1 MLHPKSLMGMCLVEC
16 VQWSMWFLR
25 ELWRLSDELSHC
37 DCIFYYEQRAFHH
50 ALQVRSYKSLN
61 QRNKPV
67 TVKHVS
73 KYILTWAVRLPD
85 PGNIIRHG

>member
-1 MLHPKSLMGMCLVEC
+1 MYLVKC

-50 ALQVRSYKSLN
+50 ALQVRPHNYLN
-61 QRNKPV
+61 QR
-67 TVKHVS
+67 S
-73 KYILTWAVRLPD
+73 YL
-85 PGNIIRHG
+85 